1 MHKKRVVMSKKE
13 VALIILTIAGAL
25 ALYGWQTYRMTQHMR
40 ALPVEQ
46 NASAASGTVQN
57 K

>member
-46 NASAASGTVQN
+46 NASVASGTVQN